1 MHMLRSDSPIF
12 KSFGEV
18 YFSTVKPKII
28 KAWHLH
34 KEATLNYACI
44 KGEVNL
50 VLYDDRENSR
60 TRGKYKSIIL
70 SPKEYSLI
78 TIPPLIWNGFKGLD
92 KQESIIANCLTCHIM
107 KEKWL
112 DEIILINIFLMVGN
126 KKKLLII
133 GYSSFFKRK
142 TLPSLKKIN
151 NLNIVFAPS
160 QIN

>member
-1 MHMLRSDSPIF
+1 MIEGVKITPLKQIKDERGKIMHMLRSDSPVF

-92 KQESIIANCLTCHIM
+92 KQESIIANCLDLPHN
-107 KEKWL
+107 ER
-112 DEIILINIFLMVGN
+112 EMVRRDYTDKYFTYGWE
-126 KKKLLII
+126 
-133 GYSSFFKRK
+133 
-142 TLPSLKKIN
+142 
-151 NLNIVFAPS
+151 
-160 QIN
+160 